1 MLIINISL
9 LSLFKHITTS
19 TTEFHIHHVLMVLKC
34 IEVLTSYEHDCKKD
48 IDMLNTSSQFAYT
61 MRLLSLIASIKMVPD
76 ELQCYCKCS
85 KKKAISLYTLLSYM
99 YYGLLE
105 DCIQACSWNQSG
117 FSNGC
122 QH

>member
-1 MLIINISL
+1 MLIINIS

-34 IEVLTSYEHDCKKD
+34 IEVLTSYGHVCKKD
-48 IDMLNTSSQFAYT
+48 MDMLNTSSQFAYT

-76 ELQCYCKCS
+76 ELHCYCKCS
-85 KKKAISLYTLLSYM
+85 KKKAISLYALLSYM

-105 DCIQACSWNQSG
+105 ECIQACSWN
-117 FSNGC
+117 
-122 QH
+122 